1 MPRIYS
7 PVPDHNITWGGVDFI
22 NGVAAVP
29 AGSDTTMWAADGY
42 TIDPRQHSI
51 QPLDKLSIADLW
63 LLCDYFGIDL
73 SLEEDEV
80 PTRAVMVP
88 LIEAAAASALGSISV
103 SCAQGTECGDT
114 LVTIGSDQGG
124 SLVYSVSAAAYVPVW
139 YEDLAHLPAIETG
152 DDVTAP
158 NGYYVNVFELDARGR
173 CIGYGSGVAVSATND
188 NIELAKIVS
197 NSIKTLNWWYAGIEY
212 TGNTKADVEFALL
225 ANAQEAVT
233 EGYVVTIEDGSTYDT
248 DTRAWAGKF
257 TVTCPDGD
265 HFATDA
271 NNRSITVEFTAVPAI
286 AELAKVL
293 DAGLETL
300 PDAVANTKAGV
311 EAAMLILANALVGE
325 GYTVT
330 IEDGSTYNTT
340 TRAWAGK
347 FTVTADEDEN
357 DTVTDAEARSLDLE
371 ADNMTSDTEL
381 AKILDVTVETL
392 PNTTANTKAG
402 VEAAMLTL
410 AQAAVAAGY
419 TVSIESGSTYN
430 TGTRAWVGKFKV
442 RTNARP
448 LDFTIDASNRAL
460 DLVATGASAAT
471 ELAKIADAD
480 VDDLPVGTDNT
491 KVAVEAGML
500 VLAQAAVSAGYT
512 VSIVNGSTY
521 DTGTGN
527 WVGKFFVQSD
537 THPLD
542 FVADAA
548 NREITVEI
556 ATE

>member
-29 AGSDTTMWAADGY
+29 AGSDTTPWAADGY

-88 LIEAAAASALGSISV
+88 LIEAAAASAPDPISV

-124 SLVYSVSAAAYVPVW
+124 SLVYSVSAEAYVPVW
-139 YEDLAHLPAIETG
+139 YEDLAHLPAIESG
-152 DDVTAP
+152 DDITAA
-158 NGYYVNVFELDARGR
+158 NGLYVNVFELDARGR

-197 NSIKTLNWWYAGIEY
+197 NSIKTLDWWYDGIEY

-225 ANAQEAVT
+225 ANAQAAVT

-248 DTRAWAGKF
+248 NTRGWVGKF

-357 DTVTDAEARSLDLE
+357 DTATDAEARSLDLE

-381 AKILDVTVETL
+381 AKILGVTVETL
-392 PNTTANTKAG
+392 PNTTANTKSG

-430 TGTRAWVGKFKV
+430 TGTRAWAGKFKV

-471 ELAKIADAD
+471 ELEKIADAD

-500 VLAQAAVSAGYT
+500 VLAQAEVGAGFT
-512 VSIVNGSTY
+512 VSIVSGSTY